1 MRRKQGFQQGKG
13 AFISYYVYCCWSW
26 WPENSE
32 KQFHLPKCY
41 GFMIL
46 GWPSIMRGL
55 WTLLKKGLGRPS
67 VECWWCTLIYAAP
80 CRLSVWLFQTIM
92 LCLQPSHRNCLRVKL
107 ERVPGV
113 SLPLGMLPKS
123 PVKAL
128 LLVDQNTCIIAPGMW
143 TCSQRIQMAPNWN
156 QFREGLIIF
165 QWCENVVPKNIESS
179 VGVLGK

>member
-13 AFISYYVYCCWSW
+13 AFISYYVYCA
-26 WPENSE
+26 EVDGL
-32 KQFHLPKCY
+32 K
-41 GFMIL
+41 IL
-46 GWPSIMRGL
+46 RSSS
-55 WTLLKKGLGRPS
+55 TFPS
-67 VECWWCTLIYAAP
+67 VVSLWYLGDPVGVQCGVYGLCWRRVWEDPLWSVGGAP
-80 CRLSVWLFQTIM
+80 SFTQLRVVWVSGFPNHYVVPPAL
-92 LCLQPSHRNCLRVKL
+92 PSELRVKL

-123 PVKAL
+123 SVKAL
-128 LLVDQNTCIIAPGMW
+128 LLVDQNTGIIAPSMW

-165 QWCENVVPKNIESS
+165 QWCENVVPKNIENS

>member
-1 MRRKQGFQQGKG
+1 MAWKFWEAVPPSQVLW
-13 AFISYYVYCCWSW
+13 VYDTWVTQW
-26 WPENSE
+26 VYNA
-32 KQFHLPKCY
+32 
-41 GFMIL
+41 GFMD
-46 GWPSIMRGL
+46 
-55 WTLLKKGLGRPS
+55 S
-67 VECWWCTLIYAAP
+67 VEEGSGKTLCGVLVVHP
-80 CRLSVWLFQTIM
+80 HLHSFVSSECLVFQTIM

-123 PVKAL
+123 SVKAL
-128 LLVDQNTCIIAPGMW
+128 LLVDQNTGIIAPSMW

-165 QWCENVVPKNIESS
+165 QWCENVVPKNIENS